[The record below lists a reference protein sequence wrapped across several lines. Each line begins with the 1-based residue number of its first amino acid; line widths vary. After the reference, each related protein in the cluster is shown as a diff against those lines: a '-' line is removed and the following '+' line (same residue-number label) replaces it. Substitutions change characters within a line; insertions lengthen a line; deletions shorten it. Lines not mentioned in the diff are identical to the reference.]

1 MLFYP
6 YHYQQEYIEES
17 GIDVSTIPQLN
28 GLNQKILNV
37 YNLINSPFNIGF
49 EFALSVEFKEV
60 SRLRLQYICNMFYK
74 IRELADKYQDYVR
87 EKETHKAEVKSL
99 VSRK

>member
-6 YHYQQEYIEES
+6 YHYNAEYIQES

-37 YNLINSPFNIGF
+37 YNLINSPFSIGF

-60 SRLRLQYICNMFYK
+60 SRLHLQYICNAFYK
-74 IRELADKYQDYVR
+74 VRELTEKYQDYIR
-87 EKETHKAEVKSL
+87 EKETHKAEVKAL
-99 VSRK
+99 IKK

>member
-6 YHYQQEYIEES
+6 FHYHDEYIKES
-17 GIDVSTIPQLN
+17 GIDVSAIPQLN
-28 GLNQKILNV
+28 GLNQKVLNV

-49 EFALSVEFKEV
+49 EFALSVEFKEI
-60 SRLRLQYICNMFYK
+60 SRLHLQYICNMLYK

-87 EKETHKAEVKSL
+87 EKETHKAEVKAL
-99 VSRK
+99 IKK